1 MPKEGLKNGRGE
13 GKKPKKLSRK
23 PQDTQIQILQ
33 LKLKVLTI
41 SLSTDLQ
48 KLGQFMFWKVI
59 FKIIHH
65 TIQMNTN

>member
-23 PQDTQIQILQ
+23 PQDTQILQ